1 MSATTT
7 RILQTVE
14 ENDAAIYKEAVPP
27 SVVLLGRFGLEMVK
41 ASGSWWRRLVWFTR
55 LCDELIYIDI
65 EKLYESNIWHPLI
78 FTDPSAKSLE
88 AFC

>member
-7 RILQTVE
+7 RILQTLE

-41 ASGSWWRRLVWFTR
+41 ASRSLGGGAWYGSPVYVMSL
-55 LCDELIYIDI
+55 YI
-65 EKLYESNIWHPLI
+65 
-78 FTDPSAKSLE
+78 
-88 AFC
+88 